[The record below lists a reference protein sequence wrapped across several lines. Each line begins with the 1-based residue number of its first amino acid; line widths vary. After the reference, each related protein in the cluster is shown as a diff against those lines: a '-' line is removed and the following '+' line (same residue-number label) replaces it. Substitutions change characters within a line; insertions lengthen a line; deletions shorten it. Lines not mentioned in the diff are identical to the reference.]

1 MPFSSSILR
10 AAIAGGEPGMTY
22 SFASVWADTARIVLP
37 AVTLCDLRL
46 DNPRRAAGRGRW
58 KHAKPPRRL
67 RRNRAGGALAL
78 RNAYRG
84 DRRRA
89 RRTSLDAPRPPRHGA
104 WCRRRLGRLLGGST
118 AHARVPRDER

>member
-1 MPFSSSILR
+1 
-10 AAIAGGEPGMTY
+10 MTY

-37 AVTLCDLRL
+37 AVTLCDLPL

-67 RRNRAGGALAL
+67 QRDQARGALAL
-78 RNAYRG
+78 RDASRG

-89 RRTSLDAPRPPRHGA
+89 RRTSHDAPCPPRNGA
-104 WCRRRLGRLLGGST
+104 WCGRRLDRLISGSQLTPEYLGM
-118 AHARVPRDER
+118 